1 MLVGNG
7 DMNVAPERRTSEWS
21 EGAFCMT
28 LMDYLSVQILMRIAQ
43 RKKVELAICSI
54 LSGFL

>member
-7 DMNVAPERRTSEWS
+7 DMDVTPERRTSERS

-43 RKKVELAICSI
+43 RK
-54 LSGFL
+54 